1 MIHYR
6 KYLFL
11 LCAYQSTII
20 TYMHIHTQSFH
31 NLILSYAPKRIGYKH
46 DAYVARVQLAFI
58 DHNSHLNRQQLKT
71 KDGKPVYTRKW
82 GRHTSQWHVVPIPV
96 PKTYSYVQ
104 WRIQG
109 GFLGCHGTPPFLDR

>member
-6 KYLFL
+6 KYSFL
-11 LCAYQSTII
+11 LCAII
-20 TYMHIHTQSFH
+20 PPYNLHTHTQSFH

-58 DHNSHLNRQQLKT
+58 DHNSHLSRQQLKT

-82 GRHTSQWHVVPIPV
+82 GRRTSQWHVVPIPV
-96 PKTYSYVQ
+96 PKTYSYVPGMLYMYTSL
-104 WRIQG
+104 ISN
-109 GFLGCHGTPPFLDR
+109 